1 MQNRQ
6 VERGAVLAL
15 NPDRLWAR
23 RLRPRRLVPSTPRTH
38 ERQRC
43 ASTITSRHRPVH
55 SVPNSGTHSPP
66 DLRRFPPPSTG
77 TDDDGALA
85 RIVVGARVF
94 GRVMLVALE
103 PLYTRERRNV
113 RLAGHAGRQ

>member
-15 NPDRLWAR
+15 NPDRLLAR

-55 SVPNSGTHSPP
+55 SMPNSGTHSPP
-66 DLRRFPPPSTG
+66 DLRRFPPPST
-77 TDDDGALA
+77 
-85 RIVVGARVF
+85 
-94 GRVMLVALE
+94 
-103 PLYTRERRNV
+103 ERRGDLI
-113 RLAGHAGRQ
+113 RDTEQFWDLITKLAGDL